1 MLEKGKPCQAG
12 ETVSLRAWN
21 EKLPSLARGKLQL
34 GVPSVSNIMWSKLEI
49 SATRTLW
56 KENDDRKTAQEKHV
70 IQRKSEARTKSEAR
84 AYKPTAGSFPRNSR
98 GEM

>member
-1 MLEKGKPCQAG
+1 
-12 ETVSLRAWN
+12 
-21 EKLPSLARGKLQL
+21 
-34 GVPSVSNIMWSKLEI
+34 MWSKLEI

-84 AYKPTAGSFPRNSR
+84 AYKPMARSFPRNNR
-98 GEM
+98 GETQVVGIARKRIWMEQVQ